1 MVDFANKG
9 DRYMEPSIAFQKWI
23 LANKNVRTVVT
34 CLVLKKL
41 SENVGMVIIIKN
53 FGCRDLNPG
62 LSGESRVS

>member
-23 LANKNVRTVVT
+23 LANKNVRTVMT

-53 FGCRDLNPG
+53 FRCRDLNPG